1 MGCLKAVHGPQVLG
15 LQGRGDPAQFDSR
28 STILTIRDNCRAP
41 GMWSFWMAKLP
52 SADSGD
58 SGTYGTSLSFLL
70 LVRGPAA
77 FMNL

>member
-1 MGCLKAVHGPQVLG
+1 MVPSLALGFSDLELGAVPGG
-15 LQGRGDPAQFDSR
+15 FDRR
-28 STILTIRDNCRAP
+28 STILTIRVNCRALGIWP
-41 GMWSFWMAKLP
+41 FCMVEMS

-58 SGTYGTSLSFLL
+58 SGTYRTSLSNWL